1 MSKAVPILIISATLV
16 ISGCQTTRQDA
27 YTGEEKTNAT
37 TKGALLGCAGGALIG
52 AMLKDRK
59 AAAAGCVAGGVTGA
73 AVGQTMD
80 KQEAA
85 LRQELKDSGVQ
96 VERYED
102 RLVLVMRDQ
111 IAFETGKSSL
121 NPDIYPALNSVAK
134 VMSEYDDTQLVI
146 KGHTDS
152 TGSRAINEKLSI
164 ERATSVLV
172 YLRGLGTDSSRMNA
186 YGLGP
191 STPKCSNDTIEGRAC
206 NRRVELELYPSQ
218 S

>member
-1 MSKAVPILIISATLV
+1 MSKVVPILFMTATLA

-37 TKGALLGCAGGALIG
+37 TKGAVLGCAGGAILG
-52 AMLKDRK
+52 AMIKDRK
-59 AAAAGCVAGGVTGA
+59 AAAVGCVAGGVTGA
-73 AVGQTMD
+73 AVGQSLD

-85 LRQELKDSGVQ
+85 LRQELQDSGVQ
-96 VERYED
+96 VERYDD

-121 NPDIYPALNSVAK
+121 NPEIYPALSSVAK
-134 VMSEYDDTQLVI
+134 VMAEYDDTQLVI

-152 TGSRAINEKLSI
+152 TGSQAINEKLSI

-172 YLRGLGTDSSRMNA
+172 HLRSLGTESNRMSA
-186 YGLGP
+186 YGFGP
-191 STPKCSNDTIEGRAC
+191 SIPKCSNDTKEGRAC
-206 NRRVELELYPSQ
+206 NRRVELELYPTQ